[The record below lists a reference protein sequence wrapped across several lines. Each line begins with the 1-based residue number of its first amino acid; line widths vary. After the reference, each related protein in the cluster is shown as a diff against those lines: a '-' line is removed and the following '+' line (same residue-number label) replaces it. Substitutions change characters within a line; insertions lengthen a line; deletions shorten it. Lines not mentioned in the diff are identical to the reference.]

1 MRSIKFSFLVAVLAL
16 LINACNS
23 NEAVRTTLVEFD
35 NVLLRDT
42 ILKID
47 TTNIRIDTTLYTVSN
62 GADLTGKFIA
72 SNIWFLN
79 SYDTISD
86 NYSGF
91 ACSSQKDT
99 LTFSYKNLY
108 SCAAGSGASNTAKFG
123 LIHNSATMV
132 CDSILFGTNTIIS
145 NQYGNYSIKNM
156 MVTNSTY
163 TYLNIKNG
171 STTSKKFAA
180 DDWFKLI
187 ITGYLKNVQTAQVD
201 YYLADFR
208 NGKTFVSN
216 KWNKLD
222 VSALGQVDKVIFTFD
237 SSDKSGST
245 INTPLYACIDFIE
258 FTQPEITK

>member
-1 MRSIKFSFLVAVLAL
+1 MRSIKFSFFVAILAL
-16 LINACNS
+16 LIMACNS
-23 NEAVRTTLVEFD
+23 NDAVRTTLVEFD
-35 NVLLRDT
+35 NVILNDT

-47 TTNIRIDTTLYTVSN
+47 TTNIKIDTTIYTVCN
-62 GADLTGKFIA
+62 GADLTGKFVA

-99 LTFSYKNLY
+99 LTFGYKNLY
-108 SCAAGSGASNTAKFG
+108 SCTAGSGASNTAKFG

-132 CDSILFGTNTIIS
+132 CDSILLGTNTLLS
-145 NQYGNYSIKNM
+145 NPYGNYSIKSM

-163 TYLNIKNG
+163 AYLSMKNG
-171 STTSKKFAA
+171 TTISKKFAA

-187 ITGYLKNVQTAQVD
+187 ITGYLKNVQTGQVD

-208 NGKTFVSN
+208 NGKTFLSN
-216 KWNKLD
+216 TWNKVD
-222 VSALGQVDKVIFTFD
+222 VSALGQVDKVVFTFD
-237 SSDKSGST
+237 SSDKSGSI
-245 INTPLYACIDFIE
+245 INTPLYACIDYIE
-258 FTQPEITK
+258 LTQPEIAK